1 MCASFCGPCREER
14 SLQRVAA
21 CRDARP
27 FGRPLASLLALPSRG
42 QQRACHSQL
51 LQPPQGAT
59 RSEPSGR
66 PQGGTLRGQ
75 CPLPLPTGPGSRA
88 SCSSREQK
96 STSASP
102 AQLGWGESTRGFLL
116 QPQFCLWFA
125 TWADTKSSSGYR
137 CPPIDLSPS
146 LPSCAVSPR
155 CRPSFHE
162 GVGCVC
168 VGSPERHL
176 GVHAKKRG
184 IWGSGSSCP
193 HQSALSERPGM
204 SELHVPRNCL
214 LAHTLA
220 GSRCRHNELPPTR
233 RTWAAPGSSWL
244 CSLRACR
251 ERKGLPSSLPFK

>member
-1 MCASFCGPCREER
+1 MGGRKGALSGASAHCHC
-14 SLQRVAA
+14 
-21 CRDARP
+21 
-27 FGRPLASLLALPSRG
+27 PLAPAAGHPAAPGSRRAPLLALPSSAG
-42 QQRACHSQL
+42 ERA
-51 LQPPQGAT
+51 
-59 RSEPSGR
+59 
-66 PQGGTLRGQ
+66 
-75 CPLPLPTGPGSRA
+75 PGA
-88 SCSSREQK
+88 SCFS
-96 STSASP
+96 
-102 AQLGWGESTRGFLL
+102 
-116 QPQFCLWFA
+116 PQFCLWFA

-146 LPSCAVSPR
+146 LPSCAVSPG

-193 HQSALSERPGM
+193 HQSALSERPGV
-204 SELHVPRNCL
+204 SELHVPHNCL
-214 LAHTLA
+214 LTHTLA